1 MPSERLSA
9 LLVAIRRIST
19 LLLHGERW
27 EEQVAEML
35 ACLGAAT
42 AADRA
47 ALYKNRRDERG
58 RKGAFRLAAWTN
70 PALAR
75 DAQEPQAQRL
85 LYNRRGLQRWQEI
98 LSAGEMVHGLA
109 REFPTA
115 EQETLAAWGVQAV
128 AAAPVFADK
137 GWWGFLALE
146 ACADERVWL
155 LEERAALQTVA
166 ITLGAAMRAQ
176 QTAQALR
183 DREQR
188 LHATA
193 ADITERRRAEELAR
207 EERAWADALRE
218 ATAALTGAFSLDE
231 VLDRILEQAGRVL
244 AHDAATI
251 MLIEGDRARVVRS
264 RGYKERGLGE
274 TVSDLAIPIASVPSL
289 HYMAET
295 GRSLAVPYAQ
305 SFPGWG
311 NWPARQWIRSHASAP
326 IRSHGKVIGFLN
338 LDNELPNHYSQLDAE
353 RLQVFADQAGLAI
366 EHARLYDSLAQ
377 ANEQLRLAAQVKEDV
392 INNVSHELRTPLT
405 LILGYLDLLREGS
418 LGRLTDDQQQAL
430 RAIEQHGKRL
440 RFMVDRLL
448 LLQSFDASLIHP
460 TPEDVGSWLRQTVEA
475 WSRPEIAGACQ
486 IRLELPDGL
495 PLIYAELSYLDRVL
509 ENLLDNAIKFSP
521 AGGQIV
527 VAARASDTEVIVS
540 VADQGIGLAPEK
552 QCWLFERF
560 YQADSGLARRF
571 GGLGIGL
578 ALCKLI
584 VEAHG
589 GRIWAESA
597 GERQGSTFYF
607 ALPRADIAPEH
618 ATLLLKP
625 STFNP
630 KPSTSNLQ
638 P

>member
-1 MPSERLSA
+1 MAMTNSPTDALSASSERLSG
-9 LLVAIRRIST
+9 LLIAIRRIST
-19 LLLHGERW
+19 LLLRGERW
-27 EEQVAEML
+27 EDQVAEAL
-35 ACLGAAT
+35 ACLGAAV

-70 PALAR
+70 PALTR
-75 DAQEPQAQRL
+75 DSQESQGQHL
-85 LYNRRGLQRWQEI
+85 LYNRRGLQRWQEM

-109 REFPTA
+109 RALPPA
-115 EQETLAAWGVQAV
+115 EQEILAAWGVRSI

-137 GWWGFLALE
+137 GWWGFLTLE

-155 LEERAALQTVA
+155 PEEREALQTVA
-166 ITLGAAMRAQ
+166 TVLGAAMRAQ
-176 QTAQALR
+176 QTEQDLR

-188 LHATA
+188 LRAIA
-193 ADITERRRAEELAR
+193 ADIMERRHAEEVAR

-218 ATAALTGAFSLDE
+218 ATAALTGALSLDE

-251 MLIEGDRARVVRS
+251 MLIEGDAARVVRS
-264 RGYKERGLGE
+264 RGYAERGLGE
-274 TVSDLAIPIASVPSL
+274 TAGDLAMPIASVPSL

-305 SFPGWG
+305 SFPGWE
-311 NWPARQWIRSHASAP
+311 NWPARQWIKSHASAP

-338 LDNELPNHYSQLDAE
+338 LDSELPNHYSQLDAE
-353 RLQVFADQAGLAI
+353 RLQVFADQAGIAI

-377 ANEQLRLAAQVKEDV
+377 ANEQLRLAAQIKEDV
-392 INNVSHELRTPLT
+392 IHNVSHELRTPLT

-418 LGRLTDDQQQAL
+418 LGRLTNDQQQAL

-440 RFMVDRLL
+440 RFMVERLL
-448 LLQSFDASLIHP
+448 LLQSFDASLMHP
-460 TPEDVGSWLRQTVEA
+460 VREDVRSWLQQTVEA
-475 WSRPEIAGACQ
+475 WSRPEVAGVCQ
-486 IRLELPDGL
+486 IRLDLPDDL
-495 PLIYAELSYLDRVL
+495 PPIYAELNYLDRVL

-552 QCWLFERF
+552 QRWLFERF

-584 VEAHG
+584 VEAHR

-597 GERQGSTFYF
+597 GEGHGCTFYF
-607 ALPRADIAPEH
+607 ALPRADISHE
-618 ATLLLKP
+618 P
-625 STFNP
+625 STFNL
-630 KPSTSNLQ
+630 KP
-638 P
+638 

>member
-1 MPSERLSA
+1 MAMMNSSAEAMRASSERLSA
-9 LLVAIRRIST
+9 LLVAVRRISM
-19 LLLHGERW
+19 LLLRGERW
-27 EEQVAEML
+27 EEQVAETL
-35 ACLGAAT
+35 ACLGAAA
-42 AADRA
+42 AADRT
-47 ALYKNRRDERG
+47 ALYQNRRDERG

-70 PALAR
+70 SALID
-75 DAQEPQAQRL
+75 DAQGPQDQRL

-109 REFPTA
+109 REFPPA
-115 EQETLAAWGVQAV
+115 EQEILAAWGVRSI

-137 GWWGFLALE
+137 GWWGFLTLQI
-146 ACADERVWL
+146 CADERIWL
-155 LEERAALQTVA
+155 PEEREALQTVA
-166 ITLGAAMRAQ
+166 TVLGAAMRAQ
-176 QTAQALR
+176 QTEQDLS
-183 DREQR
+183 DCQQR
-188 LHATA
+188 LHAIA
-193 ADITERRRAEELAR
+193 ADITERRLAEELAR

-251 MLIEGDRARVVRS
+251 MLIEGDVARVVRS
-264 RGYKERGLGE
+264 RGYAERGLGE
-274 TVSDLAIPIASVPSL
+274 TAGDLTIPIASVPSL

-311 NWPARQWIRSHASAP
+311 NWPARQWIKSHASAP
-326 IRSHGKVIGFLN
+326 IRLHGEVIGFLN
-338 LDNELPNHYSQLDAE
+338 LDSELPNHYSQLDAE
-353 RLQVFADQAGLAI
+353 RLQVFADQAGIAI

-392 INNVSHELRTPLT
+392 IHNVSHELRTPLT

-418 LGRLTDDQQQAL
+418 LGRLTDDQRQAL

-448 LLQSFDASLIHP
+448 LLQSFDASLMHP
-460 TPEDVGSWLRQTVEA
+460 TPEDAGLWLRQTVEA

-495 PLIYAELSYLDRVL
+495 PPIRAELSYLDRVL

-527 VAARASDTEVIVS
+527 VAARASDAEVIVS

-552 QCWLFERF
+552 QRWLFERF

-597 GERQGSTFYF
+597 GEGRGCTFYF
-607 ALPRADIAPEH
+607 ALPRADISHELSPSP
-618 ATLLLKP
+618 LKP
-625 STFNP
+625 
-630 KPSTSNLQ
+630 
-638 P
+638 